1 MKKLVTL
8 CMAAMIAISALGTA
22 AFAYT
27 EDYDSGDSGDI
38 NIGTSGGKAIDLV
51 GHIEPTIISV
61 TMPSY
66 IPFDISKSLSAEN
79 KVVSPK
85 ITVSNNSDVPVTIIV
100 DNARIDLGQL
110 SGVTWSSTGTVAE
123 RQIAVGFVE
132 TDSQPTYLTNAKWLK
147 AGDQTLDLIELD
159 AKNSGNLF
167 IVGSIG
173 AMVAENH
180 TFTVTPT
187 LVVKQK

>member
-1 MKKLVTL
+1 MKKLITL
-8 CMAAMIAISALGTA
+8 CMAAMIAVSAFGTTV
-22 AFAYT
+22 FAYSG
-27 EDYDSGDSGDI
+27 DYDSGDSGDI

-66 IPFDISKSLSAEN
+66 IPFDISKSLNAEN

-85 ITVSNNSDVPVTIIV
+85 ITVSNNSAVPVTIIV
-100 DNARIDLGQL
+100 DNARIDLGRL
-110 SGVTWSSTGTVAE
+110 AGVTWSSTGKVAE
-123 RQIAVGFVE
+123 KQIAVGFVE
-132 TDSQPTYLTNAKWLK
+132 TDTHPSYLTNAKWLK
-147 AGDQTLDLIELD
+147 VGDQSLELIELD

-167 IVGSIG
+167 IVGNIG
-173 AMVAENH
+173 EMVAENR